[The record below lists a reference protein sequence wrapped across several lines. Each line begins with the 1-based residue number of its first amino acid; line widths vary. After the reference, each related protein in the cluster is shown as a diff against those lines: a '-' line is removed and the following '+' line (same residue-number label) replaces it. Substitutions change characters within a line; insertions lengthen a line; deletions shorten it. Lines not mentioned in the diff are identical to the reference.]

1 MACSEEKAWNHLRS
15 MKDPVSRCDI
25 VSLGLVK
32 GVQVAGDAVTVDLG
46 PTGGDAFRDEALAAA
61 VQRELRALDGVE
73 RVVVTGDRRGAG
85 DRRDGSSTMAPL
97 HLPVLSDSPS
107 DAALSRADMAP
118 GAGYGP
124 DGPEPLPSPEFEIPD
139 DRYES
144 WPPVY
149 QWQIDPKDPDMVSGE
164 SQVRLGD
171 WEYDIWWQ
179 EHPAG
184 LVYAAIQALRDDT
197 MTSGPQRPH
206 PTGRNVVVNIVWDD
220 RRGGVVAVYGT
231 ARDFRPFIE
240 AFRVGCGLEET
251 AQETEA

>member
-1 MACSEEKAWNHLRS
+1 
-15 MKDPVSRCDI
+15 MKDPASRRDI
-25 VSLGLVK
+25 VSLGVVK
-32 GVQVAGDAVTVDLG
+32 NLQVAGCDITIHLEPA
-46 PTGGDAFRDEALAAA
+46 GGDTYRDEALVAAIR
-61 VQRELRALDGVE
+61 RELGALEGVE
-73 RVVVTGDRRGAG
+73 RVVVAG
-85 DRRDGSSTMAPL
+85 TASAPL
-97 HLPVLSDSPS
+97 HLPILDDSPA
-107 DAALSRADMAP
+107 DAAMTRADMAP

-149 QWQIDPKDPDMVSGE
+149 QWQIDPKDPDRVSGE
-164 SQVRLGD
+164 DQVRIGE

-179 EHPAG
+179 KHPAG

-197 MTSGPQRPH
+197 ISTGPQRPH

-220 RRGGVVAVYGT
+220 HRGAVVAVYGT

-240 AFRVGCGLEET
+240 AFRVGCGLEEP

>member
-1 MACSEEKAWNHLRS
+1 MECSEEKAWECLRS
-15 MKDPVSRCDI
+15 MKDPASRRDL
-25 VSLGLVK
+25 VSLGVVK
-32 GVQVAGDAVTVDLG
+32 GLQVVGRDITVELEPTDGDKYRL
-46 PTGGDAFRDEALAAA
+46 EALGAAIR
-61 VQRELRALDGVE
+61 RELGALEGVG
-73 RVVVTGDRRGAG
+73 RIVVTGASPAAA
-85 DRRDGSSTMAPL
+85 DGPDDAVMAPL
-97 HLPVLSDSPS
+97 HLPILNDSPA
-107 DAALSRADMAP
+107 DAAMSRADMAP

-124 DGPEPLPSPEFEIPD
+124 DGPKPLPSPELEIPD

-149 QWQIDPKDPDMVSGE
+149 QWQIDPKDPDLVSGE

-171 WEYDIWWQ
+171 WDYDIWWQ

-197 MTSGPQRPH
+197 MTTGPQREH
-206 PTGRNVVVNIVWDD
+206 PMGRNVVVNIVWDD
-220 RRGGVVAVYGT
+220 RRRAVVAVYGT

-240 AFRVGCGLEET
+240 AFRVGCGLEEH

>member
-1 MACSEEKAWNHLRS
+1 MCTEEKVWECLRS
-15 MKDPVSRCDI
+15 MKDPASNRDI
-25 VSLGLVK
+25 VSLGVVK
-32 GVQVAGDAVTVDLG
+32 EIRVAG
-46 PTGGDAFRDEALAAA
+46 GDIMVRLESGSGDQYRLEALAAA
-61 VQRELRALDGVE
+61 IRRELGGLEGAD
-73 RVVVTGDRRGAG
+73 RVVVKGATPAAG
-85 DRRDGSSTMAPL
+85 DRPRDAAMAPL
-97 HLPVLSDSPS
+97 HLPILSDSPA

-149 QWQIDPKDPDMVSGE
+149 QWQIDPKDPAMVSGE
-164 SQVRLGD
+164 DQVRLGE

-179 EHPAG
+179 KHPAG

-197 MTSGPQRPH
+197 ITTGPQRAH

-220 RRGGVVAVYGT
+220 RRGAVVAVYGT

-240 AFRVGCGLEET
+240 AFRVGCGLEEH

>member
-1 MACSEEKAWNHLRS
+1 
-15 MKDPVSRCDI
+15 MKDPATRRDI
-25 VSLGLVK
+25 VSSGVVK
-32 GVQVAGDAVTVDLG
+32 NLEVTGRDVTVHLEPAD
-46 PTGGDAFRDEALAAA
+46 GDKYRLEALSAAI
-61 VQRELRALDGVE
+61 QRELGGLEGVE
-73 RVVVTGDRRGAG
+73 RIVVTGASPAPG
-85 DRRDGSSTMAPL
+85 DCSADAAMGPL
-97 HLPVLSDSPS
+97 HLPILNDSPA
-107 DAALSRADMAP
+107 DAAMSRADVAP

-124 DGPEPLPSPEFEIPD
+124 DGPKPLPSPEFEIPD

-164 SQVRLGD
+164 NHVRLGE

-184 LVYAAIQALRDDT
+184 LVYAAIQALHDDT
-197 MTSGPQRPH
+197 MTTGPQRAH

-220 RRGGVVAVYGT
+220 RRGAVVAVYGT

-240 AFRVGCGLEET
+240 AFRVGCGLEEH